1 MGKKDI
7 IESAEVESEGEME
20 NEPGDGVISEEE
32 SEEGSEMGTTL
43 VLGGD
48 DRSDDENYGAS
59 SSQDSELPPLQPPEE
74 LVSEDTPSSPEVQF
88 EEPVSKDTP
97 SSPEVQF
104 EEPVDE
110 EEIPA
115 PQVHG
120 SPQSS
125 DSESLECP
133 TPDRTTASRLHD
145 EEFFSTPPESE
156 KSEYRREEVV
166 EMCISL
172 MEFFG
177 KEHPEILKNLD
188 LLFGGYHAFDDLLLY
203 TPNNLP
209 HKGRS
214 LQNIFRVYVCTVL
227 TPKELQLSPL
237 HGSLRVEFCSLWFG
251 SFIMV
256 GNQGILGELAETLPG
271 SGKQGSWVGTL
282 LPMCFVCFCMVNVLR
297 TWAFKR
303 IQKRFMLWS
312 FMFGVVVR
320 HEVQNPNI

>member
-1 MGKKDI
+1 MFPIGPNPSGDIHASQVGKKDI
-7 IESAEVESEGEME
+7 IEGEEVQSDGEME
-20 NEPGDGVISEEE
+20 DEPGDGVISQEE

-59 SSQDSELPPLQPPEE
+59 SSQDSELPPLQPP
-74 LVSEDTPSSPEVQF
+74 SEDTPSSPEVQF
-88 EEPVSKDTP
+88 AEPVIEEPVVEK
-97 SSPEVQF
+97 
-104 EEPVDE
+104 
-110 EEIPA
+110 EIPA
-115 PQVHG
+115 AQVHG

-133 TPDRTTASRLHD
+133 TPDRTTASRLHG
-145 EEFFSTPPESE
+145 EGFFSTPPESE

-172 MEFFG
+172 MEFFR

-256 GNQGILGELAETLPG
+256 GNQ
-271 SGKQGSWVGTL
+271 
-282 LPMCFVCFCMVNVLR
+282 
-297 TWAFKR
+297 
-303 IQKRFMLWS
+303 
-312 FMFGVVVR
+312 
-320 HEVQNPNI
+320 